1 MDGRWKRL
9 PSGLAMRNL
18 ARQGLEWVAVACAL
32 AALLWLP
39 APARAADI
47 YRIDSVAVDATGD
60 SGVAA
65 RDAALAAGQREGLV
79 RLMQRLTSPADHG
92 RLPDVA
98 GVPIEQYVNSF
109 EIAQERV
116 GPNQYLGVIN
126 VSYVAGRVR
135 GLLSSAGIP
144 FVTRRSDP
152 ILVVPLTVVAGRPDV
167 WAETSAWRSAWLAGI
182 DSATVINVTLPLG
195 DLADIAAATPEA
207 LAAGDPATLE
217 TLATRYGALTTV
229 VATATAAEPDLS
241 GAVAVELRTS
251 DDWGK
256 PIFEHTVEMPP
267 GTDPGEV
274 LKPVVAD
281 AIVAIENDW
290 KQRTAQQAAAV
301 STIDATVPLAGLG
314 SWVQIKR
321 ELNDLP
327 EIRYVSVE
335 SFTQSRAK
343 VTIGHL
349 GDLERLKAAVARAG
363 LALSEETDGW
373 QLLPAAALAEPSV
386 IPLEPAATP

>member
-1 MDGRWKRL
+1 
-9 PSGLAMRNL
+9 MRNL
-18 ARQGLEWVAVACAL
+18 ARHGMRWVAVACAL
-32 AALLWLP
+32 AALLC
-39 APARAADI
+39 APLQVRAADI
-47 YRIDSVAVDATGD
+47 YRIDGVAVDASGE

-65 RDAALAAGQREGLV
+65 REAALAAGQRDGLV
-79 RLMQRLTSPADHG
+79 RLMQRLTSPADHD
-92 RLPDVA
+92 RLPNVS

-152 ILVVPLTVVAGRPDV
+152 ILVVPLTVAAGRPDV
-167 WAETSAWRSAWLAGI
+167 WAEISPWRAAWLAGI

-207 LAAGDPATLE
+207 LAAGDPMALE

-229 VATATAAEPDLS
+229 VAIATAAEPSLS
-241 GAVAVELRTS
+241 GAVAIELRTS
-251 DDWGK
+251 DDWGN
-256 PIFEHTVEMPP
+256 PIFQRTVELPP
-267 GTDPGEV
+267 GADPAEAQ
-274 LKPVVAD
+274 KPAVGD

-290 KQRTAQQAAAV
+290 KRRTAQQAAAV
-301 STIDATVPLAGLG
+301 STLDATVPLAGLG

-349 GDLERLKAAVARAG
+349 GDLERLKGAVARAG
-363 LALSEETDGW
+363 LALNEESDGW

-386 IPLEPAATP
+386 IPPEPAVTP

>member
-1 MDGRWKRL
+1 
-9 PSGLAMRNL
+9 MRNL
-18 ARQGLEWVAVACAL
+18 ARHGMKWAAVACAL
-32 AALLWLP
+32 AALLC
-39 APARAADI
+39 APMQVRAADI
-47 YRIDSVAVDATGD
+47 YRIDGVAVDATGD

-65 RDAALAAGQREGLV
+65 REAALAAGQRDGLV
-79 RLMQRLTSPADHG
+79 RLMQRLTSPADHN
-92 RLPDVA
+92 RLPNVS

-116 GPNQYLGVIN
+116 GPNQYIGVIN

-152 ILVVPLTVVAGRPDV
+152 ILVAPLTVVAGRPDV
-167 WAETSAWRSAWLAGI
+167 WAETSPWRAAWLAGI
-182 DSATVINVTLPLG
+182 ETATVINVTLPLG
-195 DLADIAAATPEA
+195 DLADIAAATPEGVV
-207 LAAGDPATLE
+207 AGDPATLE
-217 TLATRYGALTTV
+217 ALATRYGALTTV
-229 VATATAAEPDLS
+229 VAIAAAADPGLS
-241 GAVAVELRTS
+241 GTIATELRTS
-251 DDWGK
+251 DDWGN
-256 PIFEHTVEMPP
+256 PIFQRTVEVPP
-267 GTDPGEV
+267 DTDPAEA

-349 GDLERLKAAVARAG
+349 GDLERLKGAVARAG
-363 LALSEETDGW
+363 LALNEESDGW

-386 IPLEPAATP
+386 IPPEPAVTP